1 MSEIP
6 VQFAERYIKRK
17 QTNAVGK
24 SLLKTLTEPIT
35 NSDDSYRRTVESE
48 SGHSKTVFPITIFVD
63 KAKRMVRLIDQAQG
77 MSADEL
83 EKKFREYGAAK
94 SGAYEGF
101 STRGIFGQGL
111 SDVLFY
117 HRDGCI
123 KSIKDNKASLCRF
136 YWKKGKQYISVD
148 KVREA
153 KVAKEWGISGEH
165 GTVIEFVLE
174 DTVLHDYENLVQKLR
189 VFYMLRLINNNDRR
203 EVKLIYKDKGGT
215 KESLIKYEFPKG

>member
-83 EKKFREYGAAK
+83 EKKFATHDRAIAEVIAAIRQLTAAPEPK
-94 SGAYEGF
+94 R
-101 STRGIFGQGL
+101 RGIGFVI
-111 SDVLFY
+111 D
-117 HRDGCI
+117 
-123 KSIKDNKASLCRF
+123 KD
-136 YWKKGKQYISVD
+136 
-148 KVREA
+148 
-153 KVAKEWGISGEH
+153 
-165 GTVIEFVLE
+165 
-174 DTVLHDYENLVQKLR
+174 
-189 VFYMLRLINNNDRR
+189 
-203 EVKLIYKDKGGT
+203 
-215 KESLIKYEFPKG
+215 